1 MPVDKS
7 HCEKLDIIESE
18 LNSVLEQDSRYWR
31 ENDAKFRAVA
41 QNVSYEQFEEI
52 VKASHLKPLD
62 KSDKNPSSTK
72 SKSSIW
78 NSIANATSRISI
90 TDDRKMEPT
99 AASSKISSDPKN
111 VDEFYDLWRN
121 IQMCERIKFLHQL
134 GNAKLERIFVTE
146 VPSEL
151 IVDFLYTFLTFDSS
165 SSDIVVVVRT
175 LELLTGT
182 KRFSLSIQFLSSV
195 ERQAGEQLMEK
206 LRASLL
212 DRQQDLAELGV
223 TEWNIENIAKKFKFE

>member
-7 HCEKLDIIESE
+7 HSEKLDIIESE

-78 NSIANATSRISI
+78 NSIANATSRKSI
-90 TDDRKMEPT
+90 TDDRKMEAPT
-99 AASSKISSDPKN
+99 ASRASSDPKN
-111 VDEFYDLWRN
+111 VDEFYDIWRN
-121 IQMCERIKFLHQL
+121 IQMCERIKFLRQF
-134 GNAKLERIFVTE
+134 GDEKLKRIFVTE

-151 IVDFLYTFLTFDSS
+151 IVDFLKIFLKYLHRLI
-165 SSDIVVVVRT
+165 DII
-175 LELLTGT
+175 
-182 KRFSLSIQFLSSV
+182 SLFICV
-195 ERQAGEQLMEK
+195 
-206 LRASLL
+206 
-212 DRQQDLAELGV
+212 
-223 TEWNIENIAKKFKFE
+223 

>member
-7 HCEKLDIIESE
+7 HSEKLDIIESE
-18 LNSVLEQDSRYWR
+18 LNSVLEQDSKYWR

-62 KSDKNPSSTK
+62 KSDKNPSNSK

-78 NSIANATSRISI
+78 NSIANVTSRRSL
-90 TDDRKMEPT
+90 TDDRKMESC
-99 AASSKISSDPKN
+99 ASNRMSGDPKN
-111 VDEFYDLWRN
+111 VDEFFDAWRN

-134 GNAKLERIFVTE
+134 GEEKLKKIFVTE

-151 IVDFLYTFLTFDSS
+151 LVDFLYTFLTFDTSS
-165 SSDIVVVVRT
+165 TDIVVVVKT
-175 LELLTGT
+175 LELLTST
-182 KRFSLSIQFLSSV
+182 KRFSLSCQFLSSV
-195 ERQAGEQLMEK
+195 EKQAGEQLIEK
-206 LRASLL
+206 LRSSLL
-212 DRQQDLAELGV
+212 DREQDLAELGV